1 LLALCIDTTVTWSLF
16 ILSPLLGN
24 KIQNFVYAHLEQIK
38 KTLFTN
44 FDMNF
49 KTIYA
54 HISAKMAIVRS
65 QKMA

>member
-1 LLALCIDTTVTWSLF
+1 
-16 ILSPLLGN
+16 LSPLLGN